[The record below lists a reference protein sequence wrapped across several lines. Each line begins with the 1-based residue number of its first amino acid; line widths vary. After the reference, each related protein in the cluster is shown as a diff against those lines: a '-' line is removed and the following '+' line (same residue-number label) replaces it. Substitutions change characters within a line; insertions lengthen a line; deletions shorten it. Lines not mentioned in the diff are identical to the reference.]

1 MKLDMSKWKAL
12 SIKNRLKKGFRLTTF
27 VASAF
32 LVIAGILMILV
43 SMRYSSALT
52 FYGFSQ
58 GDIGKVMVTFSET
71 RSATRALIGYTASD
85 TLSKM
90 SDTHDSKKESFQK
103 YWKELQSSIKTDEE
117 QAIYDDINSKL
128 DSYWSLDDEIGQLGR
143 NATDPETQ
151 KEAEER
157 AVADLAPAYD
167 EIYQQLVALMDTK
180 VTEGDNLFFLVAL
193 MDTKVTEGDNLSKRL
208 SLVSYA
214 AFGIVIVII
223 VSSYFISMK
232 IGDEVAVGISKPLD
246 ELKQRLRTFAQG
258 DLEAPFPA
266 VDSQDEIADMVG
278 VAKNMAA
285 DLKTIIS
292 DSDKL
297 LGKMAEGDYT
307 VSSDMEDKYTGD
319 FIGLLMAMRQMK
331 TQMNDVMSHINE
343 ISSLVTA
350 GSNNLAQAAQEIAE
364 GAMDQSAAIEELQ
377 ATFADITGGVE
388 KTSEKLNDTYRI
400 AQEYAEEADHSH
412 TEMQGMVDV
421 IGRIND
427 TSKQIENIISEI
439 EDIASQTNLLS
450 LNAAIEAA
458 RAGEAGKGFAV
469 VAGQIRSLSEQS
481 AKAAV
486 DTRQLIESAI
496 AVSNEGNEAAER
508 VSTSIEK
515 VINGM
520 KEVADSSQ
528 KLSEIAEEQAKAME
542 QAEAGIN
549 QISDVVQSNSA
560 NAEET
565 SATSEELS
573 AQAETMN
580 ELISK
585 FILEKK

>member
-27 VASAF
+27 VASASG
-32 LVIAGILMILV
+32 VIAGILMILV

-58 GDIGKVMVTFSET
+58 GDIGRVMVTFSET

-103 YWKELQSSIKTDEE
+103 YWKELQSSIKTGEE
-117 QAIYDDINSKL
+117 QDIYDDINSKL
-128 DSYWSLDDEIGQLGR
+128 DSYWSIDDEIGQLGR

-167 EIYQQLVALMDTK
+167 EIYQQ
-180 VTEGDNLFFLVAL
+180 LVAL

-450 LNAAIEAA
+450 LEAA

>member
-27 VASAF
+27 VASASG
-32 LVIAGILMILV
+32 VIAGILMILV

-157 AVADLAPAYD
+157 AVAELAPAYD
-167 EIYQQLVALMDTK
+167 DIYQQLVALMDTK
-180 VTEGDNLFFLVAL
+180 VTD
-193 MDTKVTEGDNLSKRL
+193 GDNLSKRL

-214 AFGIVIVII
+214 VFGIVIVII

-232 IGDEVAVGISKPLD
+232 IGDGVAVGISKPLD

-331 TQMNDVMSHINE
+331 TQMNDVMSHIN
-343 ISSLVTA
+343 
-350 GSNNLAQAAQEIAE
+350 LAQAAQEIAE
-364 GAMDQSAAIEELQ
+364 GTMDQSAAIEELQ

>member
-27 VASAF
+27 VASASG
-32 LVIAGILMILV
+32 VIAGILMIIV

-71 RSATRALIGYTASD
+71 RSATRALIGYTSSD

-103 YWKELQSSIKTDEE
+103 YWGELQSSIKTGEE

-128 DSYWSLDDEIGQLGR
+128 DSYWSLDDEIGQLGE

-157 AVADLAPAYD
+157 AVAELAPAYD
-167 EIYQQLVALMDTK
+167 KIYQQLVALMD
-180 VTEGDNLFFLVAL
+180 A
-193 MDTKVTEGDNLSKRL
+193 KVTEGDNLSKTL

-223 VSSYFISMK
+223 VGSYFISMK

-258 DLEAPFPA
+258 DLEAPFTA

>member
-27 VASAF
+27 VASASG
-32 LVIAGILMILV
+32 VIAGILMILV

-90 SDTHDSKKESFQK
+90 SDTHASKKESFQK
-103 YWKELQSSIKTDEE
+103 YWGELQSSIKTGEE

-128 DSYWSLDDEIGQLGR
+128 DSYWSLDDEIGQLGK

-157 AVADLAPAYD
+157 AVAELAPAYD
-167 EIYQQLVALMDTK
+167 EIYQQLVALM
-180 VTEGDNLFFLVAL
+180 NI
-193 MDTKVTEGDNLSKRL
+193 KVTEGDNLSKTL

-223 VSSYFISMK
+223 VGSYFISMK
-232 IGDEVAVGISKPLD
+232 IGDEVAVGISKPID

-258 DLEAPFPA
+258 DLETPFPA

-496 AVSNEGNEAAER
+496 AVSNEGNDAAER

-580 ELISK
+580 ALISK

>member
-1 MKLDMSKWKAL
+1 
-12 SIKNRLKKGFRLTTF
+12 
-27 VASAF
+27 
-32 LVIAGILMILV
+32 
-43 SMRYSSALT
+43 
-52 FYGFSQ
+52 
-58 GDIGKVMVTFSET
+58 
-71 RSATRALIGYTASD
+71 
-85 TLSKM
+85 
-90 SDTHDSKKESFQK
+90 
-103 YWKELQSSIKTDEE
+103 
-117 QAIYDDINSKL
+117 
-128 DSYWSLDDEIGQLGR
+128 
-143 NATDPETQ
+143 
-151 KEAEER
+151 
-157 AVADLAPAYD
+157 
-167 EIYQQLVALMDTK
+167 
-180 VTEGDNLFFLVAL
+180 
-193 MDTKVTEGDNLSKRL
+193 
-208 SLVSYA
+208 
-214 AFGIVIVII
+214 
-223 VSSYFISMK
+223 
-232 IGDEVAVGISKPLD
+232 
-246 ELKQRLRTFAQG
+246 
-258 DLEAPFPA
+258 
-266 VDSQDEIADMVG
+266 
-278 VAKNMAA
+278 
-285 DLKTIIS
+285 
-292 DSDKL
+292 
-297 LGKMAEGDYT
+297 
-307 VSSDMEDKYTGD
+307 
-319 FIGLLMAMRQMK
+319 MAMRQMK

-350 GSNNLAQAAQEIAE
+350 GSNNLAQASQAIAE

-412 TEMQGMVDV
+412 IEMQGMIDV

-458 RAGEAGKGFAV
+458 RAGDAGKGFAV
-469 VAGQIRSLSEQS
+469 VAEQIRSLSEQS

-496 AVSNEGNEAAER
+496 AVSNEGNEAVER
-508 VSTSIEK
+508 VSTSIAK

-580 ELISK
+580 ALISK

>member
-1 MKLDMSKWKAL
+1 MKLDMSKWKTL

-27 VASAF
+27 VASASG
-32 LVIAGILMILV
+32 VIAGILMIIV

-71 RSATRALIGYTASD
+71 RSATRALIGYTASE

-90 SDTHDSKKESFQK
+90 SDTHASKKESFQK
-103 YWKELQSSIKTDEE
+103 YWGELQSSIKTGEE

-128 DSYWSLDDEIGQLGR
+128 DSYWSLDDEIGKLGE

-157 AVADLAPAYD
+157 AVAELAPAYD
-167 EIYQQLVALMDTK
+167 EIYQQLVALMDI
-180 VTEGDNLFFLVAL
+180 
-193 MDTKVTEGDNLSKRL
+193 KVTEGDNLSKTL

-223 VSSYFISMK
+223 VGSYFISMK

-246 ELKQRLRTFAQG
+246 ELKQRLHTFAQG

-364 GAMDQSAAIEELQ
+364 GATDQSAAIEELQ
-377 ATFADITGGVE
+377 ATFADITDGVE

-412 TEMQGMVDV
+412 IEMQGMIDV

-496 AVSNEGNEAAER
+496 AVSNEGNDAAER

-528 KLSEIAEEQAKAME
+528 KLSEIADEQAKAME

-560 NAEET
+560 SAEET

-580 ELISK
+580 ALISK

>member
-1 MKLDMSKWKAL
+1 MKSDKSKWKTL

-27 VASAF
+27 VASASG
-32 LVIAGILMILV
+32 VIAGILMILV

-71 RSATRALIGYTASD
+71 RSATRALIGYTSSD

-128 DSYWSLDDEIGQLGR
+128 DSYWSLDDEIGQLGE

-157 AVADLAPAYD
+157 AVAELAPAYD
-167 EIYQQLVALMDTK
+167 KIYQQLVALMD
-180 VTEGDNLFFLVAL
+180 A
-193 MDTKVTEGDNLSKRL
+193 KVTEGDNLSKTL

-214 AFGIVIVII
+214 ACGIVIVII

-350 GSNNLAQAAQEIAE
+350 GSNNLAQASQAIAE

-542 QAEAGIN
+542 QAETGIN

>member
-1 MKLDMSKWKAL
+1 
-12 SIKNRLKKGFRLTTF
+12 
-27 VASAF
+27 
-32 LVIAGILMILV
+32 MIIV

-71 RSATRALIGYTASD
+71 RSATRALIGYTSSD

-103 YWKELQSSIKTDEE
+103 YWKELQSSIKTGEE

-128 DSYWSLDDEIGQLGR
+128 DSYWSLDDEIGQLGE

-157 AVADLAPAYD
+157 AVAELAPAYD
-167 EIYQQLVALMDTK
+167 KIYQQLVALMD
-180 VTEGDNLFFLVAL
+180 A
-193 MDTKVTEGDNLSKRL
+193 KVTEGDNLSKIL

-223 VSSYFISMK
+223 VGSYFISMK

-528 KLSEIAEEQAKAME
+528 KLSEIADEQAKAME

>member
-1 MKLDMSKWKAL
+1 
-12 SIKNRLKKGFRLTTF
+12 
-27 VASAF
+27 
-32 LVIAGILMILV
+32 
-43 SMRYSSALT
+43 
-52 FYGFSQ
+52 
-58 GDIGKVMVTFSET
+58 
-71 RSATRALIGYTASD
+71 
-85 TLSKM
+85 
-90 SDTHDSKKESFQK
+90 
-103 YWKELQSSIKTDEE
+103 
-117 QAIYDDINSKL
+117 
-128 DSYWSLDDEIGQLGR
+128 
-143 NATDPETQ
+143 
-151 KEAEER
+151 
-157 AVADLAPAYD
+157 
-167 EIYQQLVALMDTK
+167 
-180 VTEGDNLFFLVAL
+180 
-193 MDTKVTEGDNLSKRL
+193 
-208 SLVSYA
+208 
-214 AFGIVIVII
+214 
-223 VSSYFISMK
+223 
-232 IGDEVAVGISKPLD
+232 
-246 ELKQRLRTFAQG
+246 
-258 DLEAPFPA
+258 
-266 VDSQDEIADMVG
+266 MVG

-319 FIGLLMAMRQMK
+319 FIGLLMAMRKMK

-364 GAMDQSAAIEELQ
+364 GAMDQSAAVEELQ

-388 KTSEKLNDTYRI
+388 KTSEKL
-400 AQEYAEEADHSH
+400 
-412 TEMQGMVDV
+412 
-421 IGRIND
+421 
-427 TSKQIENIISEI
+427 ISEI

-528 KLSEIAEEQAKAME
+528 KLSEIAEEQAKAIRCCTVKLSKCR
-542 QAEAGIN
+542 GN
-549 QISDVVQSNSA
+549 ISN
-560 NAEET
+560 
-565 SATSEELS
+565 
-573 AQAETMN
+573 
-580 ELISK
+580 K
-585 FILEKK
+585 

>member
-27 VASAF
+27 VASASG
-32 LVIAGILMILV
+32 VIAGILMILV

-58 GDIGKVMVTFSET
+58 GDIGKVMETFSET

-103 YWKELQSSIKTDEE
+103 YWKELQSSIKTGEE
-117 QAIYDDINSKL
+117 QDIYDDINSKL

-180 VTEGDNLFFLVAL
+180 VTEGDNL
-193 MDTKVTEGDNLSKRL
+193 SKRL

-214 AFGIVIVII
+214 AF
-223 VSSYFISMK
+223 
-232 IGDEVAVGISKPLD
+232 GISKPLD

>member
-27 VASAF
+27 VASASG
-32 LVIAGILMILV
+32 VIAGILMILV

-103 YWKELQSSIKTDEE
+103 YWGELQSSIKTGEE

-167 EIYQQLVALMDTK
+167 DIYQQLVALMDTK
-180 VTEGDNLFFLVAL
+180 VTD
-193 MDTKVTEGDNLSKRL
+193 GDNLSKRL

-214 AFGIVIVII
+214 VFGIVII

-350 GSNNLAQAAQEIAE
+350 GSNNLAQASQAIAE

-458 RAGEAGKGFAV
+458 RAGDAGKGFAV
-469 VAGQIRSLSEQS
+469 VAEQIRSLSEQS

-496 AVSNEGNEAAER
+496 AVSNEGNEAVER
-508 VSTSIEK
+508 VSTSIAK

-542 QAEAGIN
+542 QAETGIN

-580 ELISK
+580 ALISK

>member
-27 VASAF
+27 VASASG
-32 LVIAGILMILV
+32 VIAGILMIIV

-71 RSATRALIGYTASD
+71 RSATRALIGYTSSD

-103 YWKELQSSIKTDEE
+103 YWGELQSSIKTGEE

-128 DSYWSLDDEIGQLGR
+128 DSYWSLDDEIGQLGE

-157 AVADLAPAYD
+157 AVAELAPAYD
-167 EIYQQLVALMDTK
+167 KIYQQLVALMD
-180 VTEGDNLFFLVAL
+180 A
-193 MDTKVTEGDNLSKRL
+193 KVTEGDNLSKTL

-223 VSSYFISMK
+223 VGSYFISMK

-246 ELKQRLRTFAQG
+246 ELKQRLRTFAHG

-528 KLSEIAEEQAKAME
+528 KLSEIADEQAKAME

>member
-27 VASAF
+27 VASASG
-32 LVIAGILMILV
+32 VIAGILMILV

-103 YWKELQSSIKTDEE
+103 YWKELQSSIKKDEE

-157 AVADLAPAYD
+157 AVAELAPAYD
-167 EIYQQLVALMDTK
+167 DIYQQLVS
-180 VTEGDNLFFLVAL
+180 L

-458 RAGEAGKGFAV
+458 RA
-469 VAGQIRSLSEQS
+469 
-481 AKAAV
+481 V

>member
-1 MKLDMSKWKAL
+1 MKLDHSKWKAL
-12 SIKNRLKKGFRLTTF
+12 NIKDRLKKGFRLTTF
-27 VASAF
+27 VASASG
-32 LVIAGILMILV
+32 VIAGILMIIV

-71 RSATRALIGYTASD
+71 RSATRGLIGYTASD

-90 SDTHDSKKESFQK
+90 SDTHDSKKELFQK
-103 YWKELQSSIKTDEE
+103 YWGELQSSIKTGEE

-128 DSYWSLDDEIGQLGR
+128 DSYWSLDDEIGQLGE

-157 AVADLAPAYD
+157 AVAELAPAYD
-167 EIYQQLVALMDTK
+167 EIYQQLAALM
-180 VTEGDNLFFLVAL
+180 N
-193 MDTKVTEGDNLSKRL
+193 TKVTEGDNLSKIL

-223 VSSYFISMK
+223 VGSYFISMK

-246 ELKQRLRTFAQG
+246 ELKQRLHTFAQG

-278 VAKNMAA
+278 VARNMAE

-307 VSSDMEDKYTGD
+307 VSSDIEDKYTGD

-350 GSNNLAQAAQEIAE
+350 GSNNLAQASQEMAE

-400 AQEYAEEADHSH
+400 AQEYAKEADHSH

-496 AVSNEGNEAAER
+496 AVSNEGNEAAGR
-508 VSTSIEK
+508 VSTSIAK

-549 QISDVVQSNSA
+549 QISDVIQSNSA

-580 ELISK
+580 ALISK
-585 FILEKK
+585 FILENK

>member
-1 MKLDMSKWKAL
+1 MKLDMSKWKTL
-12 SIKNRLKKGFRLTTF
+12 SIKNRLKKGFKLTTF
-27 VASAF
+27 VASASG
-32 LVIAGILMILV
+32 VIAGILMILV

-103 YWKELQSSIKTDEE
+103 YWGELQSSIKTGEE

-128 DSYWSLDDEIGQLGR
+128 DSYWSLDDEIGKLGE

-157 AVADLAPAYD
+157 AVAELAPAYD
-167 EIYQQLVALMDTK
+167 DIYQQLVALMDTK
-180 VTEGDNLFFLVAL
+180 VTD
-193 MDTKVTEGDNLSKRL
+193 GDNLSKRL

-214 AFGIVIVII
+214 VFGIVIVII

-246 ELKQRLRTFAQG
+246 ELKQRLRTFAKG

-285 DLKTIIS
+285 DLQSIIS

-350 GSNNLAQAAQEIAE
+350 GSNNLAQASQEMAE

-388 KTSEKLNDTYRI
+388 KTSEKLNDTYKI

-528 KLSEIAEEQAKAME
+528 KLSEIADEQAKAME

-580 ELISK
+580 ALISK
-585 FILEKK
+585 FILENK

>member
-1 MKLDMSKWKAL
+1 MKLDMSKWKTL

-27 VASAF
+27 VASASG
-32 LVIAGILMILV
+32 VIAGILMIIV
-43 SMRYSSALT
+43 SMRYSSALN

-103 YWKELQSSIKTDEE
+103 YWKELQSSIKTGEE
-117 QAIYDDINSKL
+117 QDIYDDINSKL
-128 DSYWSLDDEIGQLGR
+128 DSYWSLDDEIGELGR

-167 EIYQQLVALMDTK
+167 EIYQQ
-180 VTEGDNLFFLVAL
+180 
-193 MDTKVTEGDNLSKRL
+193 VTEGDNLSKTL

-223 VSSYFISMK
+223 VGSYFISMK

-496 AVSNEGNEAAER
+496 AVSNEGNDAAER

-580 ELISK
+580 ALISK

>member
-27 VASAF
+27 VASASG
-32 LVIAGILMILV
+32 VIAGILMILV

-103 YWKELQSSIKTDEE
+103 YWKELQSSIKTGEE
-117 QAIYDDINSKL
+117 QDIYDDINSKL

-167 EIYQQLVALMDTK
+167 EIYQQ
-180 VTEGDNLFFLVAL
+180 LVAL

-258 DLEAPFPA
+258 DL
-266 VDSQDEIADMVG
+266 EIADMVG

>member
-27 VASAF
+27 VASASG
-32 LVIAGILMILV
+32 VIAGILMILV

-58 GDIGKVMVTFSET
+58 GDIGKVMGTFSET

-90 SDTHDSKKESFQK
+90 SDTHDSKRNHSK
-103 YWKELQSSIKTDEE
+103 YWKELQSSIKTGEE
-117 QAIYDDINSKL
+117 QDIYDDINSKL
-128 DSYWSLDDEIGQLGR
+128 DSYWSIDDEIGQLGR

-167 EIYQQLVALMDTK
+167 EIYQQ
-180 VTEGDNLFFLVAL
+180 LVAL

-528 KLSEIAEEQAKAME
+528 
-542 QAEAGIN
+542 
-549 QISDVVQSNSA
+549 NSA
-560 NAEET
+560 RLQRSRQRLWSRQRLA
-565 SATSEELS
+565 
-573 AQAETMN
+573 
-580 ELISK
+580 LIRYQMLYSQTQQMQRK
-585 FILEKK
+585 HQQQVRSFQHRRRQ

>member
-1 MKLDMSKWKAL
+1 MKLDKSKWKTL
-12 SIKNRLKKGFRLTTF
+12 SIKSRLKKGFKLTTF
-27 VASAF
+27 VASASG
-32 LVIAGILMILV
+32 VIAGILMIIV
-43 SMRYSSALT
+43 SMSYSSALT

-71 RSATRALIGYTASD
+71 RSATRGLIGYTSSD

-103 YWKELQSSIKTDEE
+103 SWGELQSSIKTGEE

-128 DSYWSLDDEIGQLGR
+128 DAYWSLDDEIGQLGE

-157 AVADLAPAYD
+157 AVAKLGPAYD
-167 EIYQQLVALMDTK
+167 EIYQQLVALMKTK
-180 VTEGDNLFFLVAL
+180 VTD
-193 MDTKVTEGDNLSKRL
+193 GDNLSRTL

-214 AFGIVIVII
+214 VFGIVIVII
-223 VSSYFISMK
+223 VGSYFISMK
-232 IGDEVAVGISKPLD
+232 IGDEVAVSISKPLD
-246 ELKQRLRTFAQG
+246 ELKQRLCTFAQG

-278 VAKNMAA
+278 AAKNMAA

-319 FIGLLMAMRQMK
+319 FIGLLMSMRQMK

-350 GSNNLAQAAQEIAE
+350 GSNNLAQASQEIAE
-364 GAMDQSAAIEELQ
+364 GAMNQSAAIEELQ
-377 ATFADITGGVE
+377 ATFADITDGVE
-388 KTSEKLNDTYRI
+388 KASEKLNDTYRI

-469 VAGQIRSLSEQS
+469 VAEQIRSLSEQS

-549 QISDVVQSNSA
+549 QISDVIQSDSA